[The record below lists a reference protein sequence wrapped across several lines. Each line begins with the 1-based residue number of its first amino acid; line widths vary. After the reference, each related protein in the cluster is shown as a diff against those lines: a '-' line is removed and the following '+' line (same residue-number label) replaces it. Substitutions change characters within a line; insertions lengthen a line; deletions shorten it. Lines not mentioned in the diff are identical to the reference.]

1 MLDLLDSRALTAL
14 GTDLTWGEVLGF
26 ATGAWCLWLSTRKS
40 IWTFPLLYVALGV
53 HGWVRWADRQAQENH
68 LPITRATSR
77 DWRFG
82 MSCGAMLTVLL
93 TILLMRVRGSVPAL
107 DALITSFSLVA
118 QYWFNR
124 RLLENWHLWIV
135 VGLICIPV
143 YVSRGLYLIALLYCG
158 TLVLCLLGLRRW
170 QRELADGNSSRLEF
184 LTDVSHHGGA
194 PWPRFA
200 TRKLPFWRRT
210 ASSNPN

>member
-1 MLDLLDSRALTAL
+1 MLDLLDSRALNAL
-14 GTDLTWGEVLGF
+14 GTALTWGEVLGF

-40 IWTFPLLYVALGV
+40 IWTFPLLIANSLLLLYLFARVLLFADAALQLMYVALGV
-53 HGWVRWADRQAQENH
+53 HGWLRWAAPSAQEHH
-68 LPITRATSR
+68 LPITRAASR

-93 TILLMRVRGSVPAL
+93 TILLMRVRGSVPVL
-107 DALITSFSLVA
+107 DALISSFSLVA

-143 YVSRGLYLIALLYCG
+143 YVSRGLYLIAVLYCG
-158 TLVLCLLGLRRW
+158 ALVLCLLGLRRW
-170 QRELADGNSSRLEF
+170 QREFASAPARPV
-184 LTDVSHHGGA
+184 VSVCA
-194 PWPRFA
+194 E
-200 TRKLPFWRRT
+200 T
-210 ASSNPN
+210 A